1 MFTAIKLK
9 LKIERC
15 TKRPRIRFDL
25 KKLKD
30 PKSAEMFQ
38 ARVGGKFAALCIFD
52 SDVDTLASSL
62 KEGQLSTAEEV
73 LWRQR
78 KKIQPWVTNE
88 VLDLYTQTWQLK
100 QQKFTSIEAGLE
112 YRKVNREAKKTMKAE
127 KEEETGKQLS
137 LIHI

>member
-1 MFTAIKLK
+1 
-9 LKIERC
+9 
-15 TKRPRIRFDL
+15 
-25 KKLKD
+25 
-30 PKSAEMFQ
+30 MFQ
-38 ARVGGKFAALCIFD
+38 GKIGGKFASLCALDIG
-52 SDVDTLASSL
+52 VDIIANSL
-62 KEGQLSTAEEV
+62 KEVLLSTAEEV

-127 KEEETGKQLS
+127 KEEETGKQ
-137 LIHI
+137 